1 MAPGLAG
8 LLLLICK
15 LSRFPGLIPFGLGHN
30 HWFLFVVVT
39 CFIITLF
46 WIFFYLLQIREHI
59 KVSHRLILIVRG
71 TFHINVAKSLIGSLH
86 LRVVY
91 RDGQS
96 YLKIKV
102 SYSTDRRFLHYLAV
116 IRERL

>member
-1 MAPGLAG
+1 MGPGLG
-8 LLLLICK
+8 VSMLLICK

-59 KVSHRLILIVRG
+59 KVSHRLVRMARC
-71 TFHINVAKSLIGSLH
+71 TFRINVAKSLIGPMHLH
-86 LRVVY
+86 AVY
-91 RDGQS
+91 GD
-96 YLKIKV
+96 
-102 SYSTDRRFLHYLAV
+102 A
-116 IRERL
+116 